1 MNKMVSVLLACI
13 MVVTL
18 VGCGDKH
25 EGEAK
30 TPSGSSVQKG
40 RDYHKVVD
48 DFKSKGFKN
57 IKKEKLEDLIT
68 GWITKDGE
76 VKEVSVG
83 GDVDYSPD
91 KWVSKDTEVVI
102 KYHTF
107 KKRNTESAEEPKA
120 KDNSNADKPKV
131 EKPKVE
137 KSKEVKPKVEKPKVE
152 KPKVEKSKEVKPK
165 VEKPKVE
172 NLTVDN
178 CKELAEILSTK
189 DESSPLFKEFA
200 QKYAGRTIEFDGNT
214 AYVSKHGNYE
224 TRFDYLIFAGDYST
238 TTFSGPEFQFRNV
251 NYYDLHLTGDN
262 IPDPFGVGLNIR
274 IIATVVEYDENP
286 GLILLKPVSI
296 KMR

>member
-1 MNKMVSVLLACI
+1 MKKLVSVLIACI
-13 MVVTL
+13 FVIAL
-18 VGCGDKH
+18 AGCGGDSNENKD
-25 EGEAK
+25 EAK
-30 TPSGSSVQKG
+30 TPSGPSIQKG
-40 RDYHKVVD
+40 RDYQEVVD
-48 DFKSKGFKN
+48 DFKEKGFKN
-57 IKKEKLEDLIT
+57 IKTEKLEDLIT

-76 VKEVSVG
+76 VEEVSVG

-91 KWVSKDTEVVI
+91 EWISADTEVVI

-107 KKRNTESAEEPKA
+107 KKEDTESAVESKI
-120 KDNSNADKPKV
+120 KDNSNT
-131 EKPKVE
+131 EKPKE
-137 KSKEVKPKVEKPKVE
+137 EI
-152 KPKVEKSKEVKPK
+152 
-165 VEKPKVE
+165 
-172 NLTVDN
+172 LTVDN
-178 CKELAEILSTK
+178 NKELAEILSTK

-224 TRFDYLIFAGDYST
+224 TRFNYLIFAGDYST

-274 IIATVVEYDENP
+274 IIATVEEYDENP

>member
-18 VGCGDKH
+18 VGCGEKH

-40 RDYHKVVD
+40 KDYHKVVD

-57 IKKEKLEDLIT
+57 IKTEKLEDLIT

-120 KDNSNADKPKV
+120 KDNSNAVKPNA

-137 KSKEVKPKVEKPKVE
+137 KSKEV
-152 KPKVEKSKEVKPK
+152 
-165 VEKPKVE
+165 KPKVE

>member
-13 MVVTL
+13 LVVTL

-40 RDYHKVVD
+40 KDYHKVVD

-57 IKKEKLEDLIT
+57 IKTEKLEDLIT

-91 KWVSKDTEVVI
+91 KWVSNDTEVVI

-120 KDNSNADKPKV
+120 KDNSNA
-131 EKPKVE
+131 
-137 KSKEVKPKVEKPKVE
+137 VKPNAE

-200 QKYAGRTIEFDGNT
+200 QKYAGRTIEFDGNS

-251 NYYDLHLTGDN
+251 NYYELHLIGDN

-274 IIATVVEYDENP
+274 IIATVEDYDENT
-286 GLILLKPVSI
+286 GLFQLKPVSI